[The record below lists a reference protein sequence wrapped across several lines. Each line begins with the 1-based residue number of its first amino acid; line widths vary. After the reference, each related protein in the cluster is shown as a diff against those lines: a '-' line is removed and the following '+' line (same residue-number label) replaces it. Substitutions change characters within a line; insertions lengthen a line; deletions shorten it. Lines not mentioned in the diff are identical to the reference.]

1 MVRNPLPTSFA
12 ADLGESSLMQLAGWS
27 DANMLRRYGA
37 VLAQERA
44 IAAGRAVRPGR
55 QGHAGSVRP

>member
-1 MVRNPLPTSFA
+1 
-12 ADLGESSLMQLAGWS
+12 MQLAGWS

-44 IAAGRAVRPGR
+44 IAAGRGIQVGR
-55 QGHAGSVRP
+55 VLRGR